1 MHPSNDSPKRRSVPK
16 WLVPAAGYS
25 IAIGSLVWVFHAFD
39 FQQLGQDLRSLHWE
53 WVVLGI
59 ALNLLVYVVDA
70 WRWSVLLRPAE
81 IVPLNECM
89 KAIFVGLVA
98 NGVLPAKAG
107 EVVRC
112 YLLSLWTEMPV
123 SLALTSD
130 AISRV
135 MDGIWLVAGFYLVT
149 IGLHAP
155 THRLEKEF
163 MLWRDGTFVLMIA
176 VAILSGLIVFVLF
189 RREHASSFVKS
200 NKWAERFSHLMH
212 EIHELG
218 DVRSL
223 GVAMG
228 ISVLYLL
235 LPVLSVWC
243 LFRAYDFDFGLVPAG
258 IVLIVVHI
266 GTILPNAPA
275 NIGSFQAFA
284 TVALG
289 IIRAEQSAAA
299 SFALIF
305 YIAHTLPQILVGF
318 VVLLFTGLNLGEVHT
333 RAIHAEHARK
343 TRIPAPL
350 VNE

>member
-1 MHPSNDSPKRRSVPK
+1 MHPPNDPPKQRVPK

-25 IAIGSLVWVFHAFD
+25 IAIASLIWVFHAFD
-39 FQQLGQDLRSLHWE
+39 YQQLLQDLHTLHWE

-59 ALNLLVYVVDA
+59 VLNLMVYVVDA
-70 WRWSVLLRPAE
+70 WRWLVLLGPAE
-81 IVPLNECM
+81 CVPINECL

-112 YLLSLWTEMPV
+112 YLLALWTDIPV

-135 MDGIWLVAGFYLVT
+135 MDGICLVAGFYLVT

-155 THRLEKEF
+155 TRRLEKELG
-163 MLWRDGTFVLMIA
+163 LWRDGTFILMIC
-176 VAILSGLIVFVLF
+176 VGILSGLIAYVLF
-189 RREHASSFVKS
+189 RREHASSFVRS
-200 NKWAERFSHLMH
+200 NKWAARFAELMH
-212 EIHELG
+212 EIHQLG
-218 DVRSL
+218 NVRSL
-223 GVAMG
+223 SVALG

-243 LFRAYDFDFGLVPAG
+243 LFRAYDFDFGLAPAA

-305 YIAHTLPQILVGF
+305 YIAHTLPQILIGML
-318 VVLLFTGLNLGEVHT
+318 VLLFTGLNLGEVHT

-343 TRIPAPL
+343 TRIPEPL
-350 VNE
+350 ANE

>member
-1 MHPSNDSPKRRSVPK
+1 MHPPNHPPIGRRLPK
-16 WLVPAAGYS
+16 WLIPAVGYS
-25 IAIGSLVWVFHAFD
+25 IAIASLVWVFHAFD
-39 FQQLGQDLRSLHWE
+39 YQQLGQDLRTLHWP
-53 WVVLGI
+53 WVMLGV
-59 ALNLLVYVVDA
+59 ALNLAVYFVDA

-81 IVPLNECM
+81 IVPLDECVT
-89 KAIFVGLVA
+89 AIFVGLVA

-130 AISRV
+130 AIARV
-135 MDGIWLVAGFYLVT
+135 MDGIWLVLGFYLVT

-163 MLWRDGTFVLMIA
+163 MLWRDGTFILLIA
-176 VAILSGLIVFVLF
+176 VAILSVLILFVLF
-189 RREHASSFVKS
+189 RREHAHSFVKS
-200 NKWAERFSHLMH
+200 NKWAERFAHLMH

-218 DVRSL
+218 DVGSL
-223 GVAMG
+223 SFAMG
-228 ISVLYLL
+228 ISVIYLM
-235 LPVLSVWC
+235 LPVFSVWC
-243 LFRAYDFDFGLVPAG
+243 LFRAYDFDFGLLQAG
-258 IVLIVVHI
+258 IVVIVVHI

-289 IIRAEQSAAA
+289 IIQAEQSAAA

-305 YIAHTLPQILVGF
+305 YIAHNLPQILVGF

-333 RAIHAEHARK
+333 RAIHAEHTRK
-343 TRIPAPL
+343 MRIPEPL
-350 VNE
+350 ANE

>member
-1 MHPSNDSPKRRSVPK
+1 MDSPKPSKVPK

-25 IAIGSLVWVFHAFD
+25 IAIASLIWVFHGFD
-39 FQQLGQDLRSLHWE
+39 YRQLAQDVRALHWE
-53 WVVLGI
+53 WVLLGVV
-59 ALNLLVYVVDA
+59 LNLLVYVVDA

-81 IVPLNECM
+81 IVPLSECI

-130 AISRV
+130 AIARV
-135 MDGIWLVAGFYLVT
+135 MDGFCLVATFYLVT

-155 THRLEKEF
+155 THRLQKDF
-163 MLWRDGTFVLMIA
+163 SLWSDGALILMIS
-176 VAILSGLIVFVLF
+176 VAILSAVILFVLF
-189 RREHASSFVKS
+189 RREHASSFVKG
-200 NKWAERFSHLMH
+200 NKWAAKFAHLMH
-212 EIHELG
+212 EIHQLG
-218 DVRSL
+218 DVSSL
-223 GVAMG
+223 VTALG
-228 ISVLYLL
+228 ISVIYLL

-243 LFRAYDFDFGLVPAG
+243 LFKAYEFDFGLVQAA
-258 IVLIVVHI
+258 IVVVIVHI

-284 TVALG
+284 TVAMG
-289 IIRAEQSAAA
+289 MIQAEESAAS

-305 YIAHTLPQILVGF
+305 YIAHNLPQILVGF
-318 VVLLFTGLNLGEVHT
+318 LVLLFTGLDLGEVHT
-333 RAIHAEHARK
+333 RAICAHD
-343 TRIPAPL
+343 TRTGLITTPL

>member
-1 MHPSNDSPKRRSVPK
+1 
-16 WLVPAAGYS
+16 
-25 IAIGSLVWVFHAFD
+25 
-39 FQQLGQDLRSLHWE
+39 
-53 WVVLGI
+53 
-59 ALNLLVYVVDA
+59 
-70 WRWSVLLRPAE
+70 VLLRPAE
-81 IVPLNECM
+81 IVPFGECL
-89 KAIFVGLVA
+89 KAILVGLVA

-135 MDGIWLVAGFYLVT
+135 MDGIWLVVGFYLVT

-155 THRLEKEF
+155 TRRLEKEF
-163 MLWRDGTFVLMIA
+163 ALWRDGTVILAIS
-176 VAILSGLIVFVLF
+176 VAILSGLILFVLF

-200 NKWAERFSHLMH
+200 NKWAEHFAHLMH

-218 DVRSL
+218 NIHSL
-223 GVAMG
+223 LKGMA
-228 ISVLYLL
+228 ISLLYLL

-243 LFRAYDFDFGLVPAG
+243 LFRAYDFDFGLVQAG

-289 IIRAEQSAAA
+289 IIQAEQSAAS

-305 YIAHTLPQILVGF
+305 YIAHTLPQIGVGF
-318 VVLLFTGLNLGEVHT
+318 IVLLFTGLNLGEVHT

-343 TRIPAPL
+343 TL
-350 VNE
+350 VE

>member
-1 MHPSNDSPKRRSVPK
+1 MHPSKNPPKKRSVPK
-16 WLVPAAGYS
+16 WLVPAVGYS
-25 IAIGSLVWVFHAFD
+25 IAIASLVWVFHAFD
-39 FQQLGQDLRSLHWE
+39 YQQLRQDLRTLHWE
-53 WVVLGI
+53 WVLLGVL
-59 ALNLLVYVVDA
+59 LNLTVYVVDA
-70 WRWSVLLRPAE
+70 WRWCVLLRPAE
-81 IVPLNECM
+81 EVPLSECT

-112 YLLSLWTEMPV
+112 YLLALWTEMPV

-135 MDGIWLVAGFYLVT
+135 MDGICLVVGFYLVT

-155 THRLEKEF
+155 TRRLAKEF
-163 MLWRDGTFVLMIA
+163 ALWKDGTFILMIS
-176 VAILSGLIVFVLF
+176 VTILSGLIAYVLF
-189 RREHASSFVKS
+189 RREHASSFMKS
-200 NKWAERFSHLMH
+200 NKWAERFAQLMH
-212 EIHELG
+212 EIHQLG

-223 GVAMG
+223 SKAMG

-235 LPVLSVWC
+235 LPVVSVWC
-243 LFRAYDFDFGLVPAG
+243 LFRAYDFDFGLVQAAT
-258 IVLIVVHI
+258 VLIVVHI

-289 IIRAEQSAAA
+289 IIQAEQSAAA
-299 SFALIF
+299 SFSLIF

-343 TRIPAPL
+343 TRIPEPL
-350 VNE
+350 ANE

>member
-1 MHPSNDSPKRRSVPK
+1 MHPPNDPQKKRSVPK

-25 IAIGSLVWVFHAFD
+25 IAIASLIWVFRAFD
-39 FQQLGQDLRSLHWE
+39 FQQLQQDLRALHWE

-59 ALNLLVYVVDA
+59 ALNLMVYLVDA
-70 WRWSVLLRPAE
+70 WRWVVLLRPAE
-81 IVPLNECM
+81 IVPLSECL

-107 EVVRC
+107 ELVRC

-135 MDGIWLVAGFYLVT
+135 MDGICLVAGFYLVT

-155 THRLEKEF
+155 THRLEKEL
-163 MLWRDGTFVLMIA
+163 MLWKDGTFILMIS
-176 VAILSGLIVFVLF
+176 VAILTGLMVFVLF
-189 RREHASSFVKS
+189 RREHASSFVMS
-200 NKWAERFSHLMH
+200 NKWAERFSHVMH

-218 DVRSL
+218 DVSSL
-223 GVAMG
+223 SMAMG

-243 LFRAYDFDFGLVPAG
+243 LFRAYDFDFGLMQAA

-289 IIRAEQSAAA
+289 IIQAEQSAAA

-305 YIAHTLPQILVGF
+305 YIAHTLPQILVGL
-318 VVLLFTGLNLGEVHT
+318 VVLVFTGLNLGEVHT
-333 RAIHAEHARK
+333 RAKHAEHARK
-343 TRIPAPL
+343 TRIPEAL
-350 VNE
+350 ANE

>member
-1 MHPSNDSPKRRSVPK
+1 MDSPKKSKLPK

-25 IAIGSLVWVFHAFD
+25 IAIASLIWVFHAFD
-39 FQQLGQDLRSLHWE
+39 YQQLEQDVLALHWG
-53 WVVLGI
+53 WVLLGV
-59 ALNLLVYVVDA
+59 ALNLAVYLVDA
-70 WRWSVLLRPAE
+70 WRWSVLLSPAE
-81 IVPLNECM
+81 IVPLGECV
-89 KAIFVGLVA
+89 KAIFIGLVA

-135 MDGIWLVAGFYLVT
+135 MDGICLVAGFYLVT

-155 THRLEKEF
+155 TRRLHKEF
-163 MLWRDGTFVLMIA
+163 MLWNDGTMI
-176 VAILSGLIVFVLF
+176 LLIVVALLSALIIYVLF
-189 RREHASSFVKS
+189 RREHASSFVKG
-200 NKWAERFSHLMH
+200 NRWAAKFSHVMH

-223 GVAMG
+223 VVALG

-243 LFRAYDFDFGLVPAG
+243 LFRAYEFDFGLVQAA
-258 IVLIVVHI
+258 IVVIVVHI

-289 IIRAEQSAAA
+289 MVQAEESAAA

-305 YIAHTLPQILVGF
+305 YIAHTLPQILIGLL
-318 VVLLFTGLNLGEVHT
+318 VLLFTGLNLGEVHT
-333 RAIHAEHARK
+333 RAIHAEHIRK
-343 TRIPAPL
+343 TQRIEA
-350 VNE
+350 V